1 MALPDWA
8 LLVGPFMGAAMPAGV
23 LLFRVGSE
31 RAAQLATNQRT
42 SDSIEDLTTKIAELE
57 HKIDS
62 LREDKI
68 QVAVLKRDVERLKTD
83 VIELRREISGTMH
96 TVRPRS
102 DSRHDI
108 EGDDD
113 E

>member
-1 MALPDWA
+1 MALPDWV
-8 LLVGPFMGAAMPAGV
+8 LLVGPFLGAATPAGL
-23 LLFRVGSE
+23 LLFRVGAE

-62 LREDKI
+62 LRDDKI
-68 QVAVLKRDVERLKTD
+68 QVAVIERDVQRLKAD
-83 VIELRREISGTMH
+83 VLELRREISGTVH
-96 TVRPRS
+96 AVRHRS

-108 EGDDD
+108 EEDD